1 MIIPIHAARLCFSVL
16 LPSLFHYRHFLV
28 DGFVTVAFRS
38 VHNHILF
45 VPFSP
50 RHTRRAKSRDLNT
63 ESDDDDTDWTP
74 VKINEVLDSETN
86 GLDDDDWLPDR
97 ERVRQQKAKAR
108 IYAEKVSP
116 SPYTEDEEEVIAA
129 MGGKTRQAPREQ
141 GFLGDST
148 LQEICTDYSVPIC
161 YIADVLCMWR
171 TEPPIHMHDRL
182 GDLVTGEQ
190 AFALLEAVNSLDV
203 AALQDRYSNQSL
215 WQVCQEWEIDL
226 AQGFQMA
233 MTEGWSL
240 PFGVH
245 TNLRVEQENELIR
258 VLGNPLAMTRGTDDD
273 DDEDYDWDDDD

>member
-1 MIIPIHAARLCFSVL
+1 MIIPNHAVRFFLAGVL
-16 LPSLFHYRHFLV
+16 MSLLNNRRMLV
-28 DGFVTVAFRS
+28 DGFTVTVAFRS
-38 VHNHILF
+38 VYNHIAFL
-45 VPFSP
+45 PFSTQP
-50 RHTRRAKSRDLNT
+50 TRYAMAHNT
-63 ESDDDDTDWTP
+63 EDDDTDWTP
-74 VKINEVLDSETN
+74 VKINEVIDSDTN
-86 GLDDDDWLPDR
+86 VLDDDDWLPDR

-108 IYAEKVSP
+108 LYAEKVGP

-161 YIADVLCMWR
+161 YIADVLCMWG
-171 TEPPIHMHDRL
+171 TEPPIHVHDRL

-273 DDEDYDWDDDD
+273 DEDYDWDDDD